1 MHSALSIAWLH
12 WRTTFKSKGALV
24 TMFGMPLILT
34 LIFGVLVGGGNGQSG
49 SKGYVYPV
57 AVINH
62 DQSFASDKLISL
74 LDEEA
79 NITVRMTT
87 EAEMTKLFADQKVEA
102 AVVIPANFGA
112 DLAAGTAPDV
122 KLVAGPGRNTYMG
135 VGPTVRGLVPRLA
148 QDYQLALRSL
158 TAADRS
164 DAAKVEAAYAKV
176 VAERKEVTTTV
187 TTHAVTDTAAKEQG
201 FTATN
206 GTSVGFTVTFVM
218 MQCFMMSGVI
228 LMERKHGTWGR
239 LLTTPNSKL
248 AIMSGYLLSFFLV
261 GMAQFAILVGA
272 TRLLFQVS
280 WGPLLPL
287 FVMGAG
293 TVLSASGMGL
303 FLAGIV
309 KTFEQQ
315 MSIGILF
322 INATAMLGGA
332 YWDLSMVSDLM
343 RRIGYL
349 TPQAWAIDGFKAVML
364 RGGTWEAIALPMA
377 VLMGITVVFMTAGLL
392 RVRYD

>member
-1 MHSALSIAWLH
+1 MHRSLSIALLH
-12 WRTTFKSKGALV
+12 LRTTFKSNGAIA

-34 LIFGVLVGGGNGQSG
+34 LIFGVLVGGGNGESG
-49 SKGYVYPV
+49 SKGYIYPV
-57 AVINH
+57 AIVDH
-62 DQSFASDKLISL
+62 DESFAAKKLINV

-79 NITVRMTT
+79 NVTIRMTT
-87 EAEMTKLFADQKVEA
+87 DDELSKLFADKRIEA

-112 DLAAGTAPDV
+112 DIAAGKAPDV
-122 KLVAGPGRNTYMG
+122 KLVAGPGSNTYMG
-135 VGPTVRGLVPRLA
+135 VGPTIRGQVARLA

-158 TAADRS
+158 AAADRS
-164 DAAKVEAAYAKV
+164 DEAKVDAAYAQV
-176 VAERKEVTTTV
+176 VAARKEVTTTV
-187 TTHAVTDTAAKEQG
+187 TTHSVIETTAKE
-201 FTATN
+201 N
-206 GTSVGFTVTFVM
+206 GLTPASGASVGFTVTFVM

-228 LMERKHGTWGR
+228 LTERKQGTWGR
-239 LLTTPNSKL
+239 LLTSPNSKFT
-248 AIMSGYLLSFFLV
+248 ITTGYLLSFFLT
-261 GMAQFAILVGA
+261 GMVQFAVLVGA

-287 FVMGAG
+287 FAMGAG

-332 YWDLSMVSDLM
+332 YWDLSMVSDTM

-349 TPQAWAIDGFKAVML
+349 TPQAWAIDGFKEVML
-364 RGGTWEAIALPMA
+364 RGGAWDALVLPLA
-377 VLMGITVVFMTAGLL
+377 VLLGITVVFMTAGLL
-392 RVRYD
+392 RVRYE